1 MRFPPDFEVLADDAI
16 ECLEAGDSIDE
27 VYPLLRQLNITDQD
41 DGFPGFEMRLDE
53 EHQEIVLHT
62 ARPSI
67 GQYCE
72 ARWSVWKPLSD
83 DEDKELRTHLIRVLK
98 SWKRRYK
105 ADQSQEP
112 DDDEIIDTHKAK
124 ELLGTKSNTSFRRW
138 VKDEGFDSVTQGRY
152 RLADILA
159 VKARRE
165 AND

>member
-1 MRFPPDFEVLADDAI
+1 VRFPPDFEVLADDAI

-83 DEDKELRTHLIRVLK
+83 DEDAELRPHLIRVLK
-98 SWKRRYK
+98 AWKRRYK

-112 DDDEIIDTHKAK
+112 DDATMTTQEACKYLGGIDRSTLTRRAAAS
-124 ELLGTKSNTSFRRW
+124 GVKSIRKGHWRAGDI
-138 VKDEGFDSVTQGRY
+138 K
-152 RLADILA
+152 RLKSGA
-159 VKARRE
+159 
-165 AND
+165 